1 MKRIFV
7 LVCLLALAATAFA
20 ADPNTALDAA
30 KLDTQ
35 LQVNATAHT
44 ALYFKL
50 QTSAQAKACPIT
62 GHAATPDYTMAFGNV
77 DGLGLSANACTNNFA
92 VAGGQMWTTNYAYIA
107 RFAGFASVATT
118 KLEATLTAPNPT
130 GFALYEG
137 PQTAVGAGVGLN
149 PLSNSSATAVGGVIT
164 SSTTPVDRTIGL
176 LVQDGIAV
184 PAAGLNYSATVTFT
198 LTPQ

>member
-1 MKRIFV
+1 MKRIFT

-20 ADPNTALDAA
+20 ADPNTILDNA

-35 LQVNATAHT
+35 LQISATAHT
-44 ALYFKL
+44 AIYFKL
-50 QTSAQAKACPIT
+50 QTSAQPKACPIT

-92 VAGGQMWTTNYAYIA
+92 FTGGQMWTTNYAYVA
-107 RFAGFASVATT
+107 RFAGFANVAAT
-118 KLEATLTAPNPT
+118 KLEAKLNGANPT

-137 PQTAVGAGVGLN
+137 PLGAEAAPGNNLVALTT
-149 PLSNSSATAVGGVIT
+149 SAQQIGGAIS
-164 SSTTPVDRTIGL
+164 SSTTPVDRTLGL
-176 LVQDGIAV
+176 LVQDGVAV
-184 PAAGLNYSATVTFT
+184 PPAGLNYSATVTFT